1 MLPLLPPPRPAG
13 AAIASVV
20 PVRRY
25 KTRENAVAELGDG
38 H

>member
-1 MLPLLPPPRPAG
+1 MLLVLPPRPAG
-13 AAIASVV
+13 AAIASSVV